1 MTNKSDPNY
10 SRELSKV
17 RNWLNLDDPVS
28 IATHINLDADAAF
41 SMALLK
47 ALRPEA
53 ATIFV
58 RADEI
63 IDDKR
68 TLAVDLSNGKQAVK
82 GLECGSAF
90 GLIVNAMKSIDR
102 PVYNCLKGW
111 AKQLNLTDSGNYCRD
126 NVILADHVSSWK
138 AMELDDDG
146 IVNRAFELIK
156 GKILAEKRYIEMK
169 NVAKQIEI
177 NDGIAIVPDDV
188 KVKAAHL
195 FGLGADVVIRQSEF
209 GQSAI
214 LSKKALKKGIS
225 LSELGPIFS
234 DGWFIHPQ
242 GFMLSFGSVKAP
254 KDYRESG
261 FTIDQFTMIIRTWIS
276 SHYKSLANSSS

>member
-10 SRELSKV
+10 SRELTKV
-17 RNWLNLDDPVS
+17 RNWLALDDPLS
-28 IATHINLDADAAF
+28 IATHIDVDADAAF

-53 ATIFV
+53 TTIFV
-58 RADEI
+58 RADEV

-90 GLIVNAMKSIDR
+90 GLIVNATKAIDK
-102 PVYNCLKGW
+102 PVHTCLKKW
-111 AKQLNLTDSGNYCRD
+111 AKQLNLTDSGDYCRD
-126 NVILADHVSSWK
+126 NVILADHVRSWK
-138 AMELDDDG
+138 AMKLDDEG
-146 IVNRAFELIK
+146 IVNRAYELIK
-156 GKILAEKRYIEMK
+156 GKILAEKRYVEMK
-169 NVAKQIEI
+169 NAAKEIVIKDGVAV
-177 NDGIAIVPDDV
+177 VPSDIT
-188 KVKAAHL
+188 VKAAHL
-195 FGLGADVVIRQSEF
+195 FSLGADVVIRQSEF

-214 LSKKALKKGIS
+214 LSRKALKRGIS
-225 LSELGPIFS
+225 LSELAPIFS
-234 DGWFIHPQ
+234 DGWFVHPQ

-276 SHYKSLANSSS
+276 SHNEKLEMQN

>member
-17 RNWLNLDDPVS
+17 RNWLTLDDPVS
-28 IATHINLDADAAF
+28 IATHINVDADAAF

-90 GLIVNAMKSIDR
+90 GLTVNAMKSIDR
-102 PVYNCLKGW
+102 PVYDCLKGG
-111 AKQLNLTDSGNYCRD
+111 LSNLT
-126 NVILADHVSSWK
+126 
-138 AMELDDDG
+138 
-146 IVNRAFELIK
+146 
-156 GKILAEKRYIEMK
+156 
-169 NVAKQIEI
+169 
-177 NDGIAIVPDDV
+177 
-188 KVKAAHL
+188 
-195 FGLGADVVIRQSEF
+195 
-209 GQSAI
+209 
-214 LSKKALKKGIS
+214 
-225 LSELGPIFS
+225 
-234 DGWFIHPQ
+234 
-242 GFMLSFGSVKAP
+242 
-254 KDYRESG
+254 
-261 FTIDQFTMIIRTWIS
+261 
-276 SHYKSLANSSS
+276 

>member
-10 SRELSKV
+10 SRELNKV
-17 RNWLNLDDPVS
+17 RHWLTLDDPVS
-28 IATHINLDADAAF
+28 IATHINVDADAAF

-90 GLIVNAMKSIDR
+90 GLIVNAMKAIDK
-102 PVYNCLKGW
+102 PVHTCLKRW

-138 AMELDDDG
+138 AMELNDQS
-146 IVNRAFELIK
+146 IVNRAYELIK

-169 NVAKQIEI
+169 NAAKEI
-177 NDGIAIVPDDV
+177 KIKDGVAIVPDSV
-188 KVKAAHL
+188 QVKATHL
-195 FGLGADVVIRQSEF
+195 FSLGADVVIRQSEF

-214 LSKKALKKGIS
+214 MSKNALKRGMS
-225 LSELGPIFS
+225 LSELAPIFS
-234 DGWFIHPQ
+234 DGWFVHPQ

-276 SHYKSLANSSS
+276 SHNKKLEMQN